1 MTINGK
7 NEKIIKTSPKH
18 TFMGNIQNGLITT
31 FLLSVDI
38 HEGNANVE
46 NKLNCKYE
54 QRKEKN
60 AILLSKTCNEQTG
73 GFLPTHMDIQETS
86 RLSYTEIGRD
96 FEKTEMI
103 QSAVTEMTVI
113 SLTRSKLITKNNL
126 QLVPDVEQGQGQ
138 SSGYIGHIS

>member
-1 MTINGK
+1 MTVNGK
-7 NEKIIKTSPKH
+7 NEKISRTSPKH

-38 HEGNANVE
+38 HEGNTDVE

-73 GFLPTHMDIQETS
+73 GFLPTHRDIQETS
-86 RLSYTEIGRD
+86 RLSYKEIGRD
-96 FEKTEMI
+96 FERTEMI

-126 QLVPDVEQGQGQ
+126 PLLF
-138 SSGYIGHIS
+138 YINCP

>member
-1 MTINGK
+1 MTVNEK
-7 NEKIIKTSPKH
+7 NEKIIRTSPKH

-96 FEKTEMI
+96 FERTEMI
-103 QSAVTEMTVI
+103 QSVVTEMTVI

-126 QLVPDVEQGQGQ
+126 QLGPDVEQGQG
-138 SSGYIGHIS
+138 